1 MRNPRL
7 LVLLTALLVG
17 LGLAG
22 CSYYQVTDPHSGK
35 VYYTTSWDRKGEE
48 SGVIVF
54 KDAAS
59 RATVTLAT
67 HEVRKVDK
75 RRFDASVSRQVAE
88 QP

>member
-1 MRNPRL
+1 MRNPRPAVL
-7 LVLLTALLVG
+7 WLVILVG
-17 LGLAG
+17 LSTGA

-35 VYYTTSWDRKGEE
+35 VYYTTSWDTKGEE

-67 HEVRKVDK
+67 HEVREVDK
-75 RRFDASVSRQVAE
+75 RKFDASVSRQVAE